1 MVILHIAV
9 NCIFGFA
16 IQKWSFTILCAAAC
30 VSVDEDGDRI
40 FISDSNH
47 HRIIISNSNG
57 MILDYVSMAC
67 CSLEFQFYLYE
78 QKVCSH
84 AEWWIGIF
92 PFCFADWIFPRLW
105 GWKVWVSQ
113 IFAPSF
119 IILSRCWRLSI
130 YCRFRGIVLSR
141 LPFLILLEFFT
152 T

>member
-16 IQKWSFTILCAAAC
+16 IQKWSSTILCAAAC
-30 VSVDEDGDRI
+30 VSVDEDGDHI

-57 MILDYVSMAC
+57 MILDYVSMTC

-92 PFCFADWIFPRLW
+92 PFCF
-105 GWKVWVSQ
+105 VVSQ